1 MTEKEIKISYEEYR
15 CPEEMLPEDRE
26 LVCEAMEAMNGAYAP
41 YSRYH
46 VGAAVRMSN
55 GQIVRGANQETR
67 RFLQDCALKGPQCL
81 PQAPGIPTRKCSR

>member
-46 VGAAVRMSN
+46 VGAAVQRSDSP
-55 GQIVRGANQETR
+55 GCKPGKRGVSFRTVR
-67 RFLQDCALKGPQCL
+67 
-81 PQAPGIPTRKCSR
+81 